1 MTHDDKSKICF
12 GANVSKD
19 TESSIMALLIIMV
32 LITSYV
38 VSKHMGVF
46 GNESRE
52 QSKAWH
58 VGASIGITGVA
69 IAALLWS
76 KTCGGGDLKKAALN
90 IPHLPGH
97 ILGEIKKEVSALQHH
112 QH

>member
-1 MTHDDKSKICF
+1 MASTHDKSKICF
-12 GANVSKD
+12 GAHVSKD

-76 KTCGGGDLKKAALN
+76 KTCGGGSLKDAALN
-90 IPHLPGH
+90 IPHLPGDVMRE
-97 ILGEIKKEVSALQHH
+97 LKKDIHALHHH
-112 QH
+112 Q

>member
-1 MTHDDKSKICF
+1 MSLSPDKSKICF

-76 KTCGGGDLKKAALN
+76 KTCGGGDLKDAALN
-90 IPHLPGH
+90 IPHLPSDAMR
-97 ILGEIKKEVSALQHH
+97 EIKGAFHH
-112 QH
+112 HNK